1 MMRQKSA
8 ICFLYLFLSVLCYGQ
23 TGKLFTVDN
32 ELSSSMVNSIYQD
45 KEDIIWIAT
54 EDGLNRYDG
63 AKFSVYKHD
72 SHDEHSLQN
81 NYVRILFEDKKGTFF
96 VGTLNGLQT
105 YDRATGVFSHI
116 PMTFREGGRLE
127 ANVSAIIERDN
138 GEILIGTSGHGIFLL
153 NVTEGRMT
161 ARQLPGFVP
170 SYLINQLYEDRN
182 GTLWVITNDKGIY
195 SVDANQ
201 RVTHYPNG
209 REMVWP
215 SSICEDKT
223 GNIYVGCLKNG
234 LFKYNPQT
242 NGFTRIQC
250 PSHPE
255 LPVKTLYNMNQDEI
269 YIGTDGN
276 GMKVYNVQQGQIMES
291 PVNITSFNFDKSKVH
306 SILKDK
312 QGNIWLGFF
321 QKGVM
326 IVPPVINN
334 FKYMGYKSSTHNTI
348 GSCCIMSVCKDHSGS
363 YWIGTDNDGI
373 YRIAPDGKQQAHFEQ
388 RPGIGHSVSS
398 TIMSICEDSDRNLWI
413 GSYRDGLARL
423 NPQTGHCEYIYLP
436 DKDQKPVQSIYSII
450 EDKHRLLWVGAMGA
464 GLYRINLDTKE
475 IYRCPSTANGFE
487 YRPLSNILHNSWI
500 NCLLCSTNDK
510 LYIGTYDGL
519 GCLDIPTMDFVSTY
533 EINRLL
539 QGDVIYA
546 LYEDLQHNIWVGTS
560 QGLKQLNPQT
570 QKVREYTI
578 SDGLPSNSISAIEG
592 DANGNLWISTNFGI
606 SRFNP
611 GTQTFVNFYASDG
624 LQGNEFYKNA
634 SFKDSQG
641 TIWFGGMNGITY
653 FNPQDIINPAKK
665 WNIRITD
672 FFLHNSPVR
681 KGMKSGIHNIINC
694 TVFNAKEF
702 YLSHK
707 DNVFS
712 IEFATLEL
720 NAPEHINYL
729 YSINDEKWISL
740 PKGVNRISFSNLK
753 PGTYNFKIRAKDNT
767 VYSNIKEI
775 TIFISPAWYASWW
788 AKVIYSLLLL
798 TIIFIIILQI
808 RHRYRMHQE
817 MLQHIHAEQIN
828 EAKLQFFINISHEIR
843 TPMSLIISPLQK
855 LIKNEENNERLKIYH
870 IIYRNAE
877 RILNLVNQLMDIRKI
892 DKGQMFLM
900 FRETNIIPFIE
911 DLCTTFG
918 QQANTKNIRLQ
929 LHSTLRELNVWI
941 DTGNFDKIILNI
953 LSNAFKFTPEKGN
966 IDITI
971 RTGEDN
977 TLPDPLK
984 QYAEIII
991 ADTGTGIDEQEKE
1004 HIFERFYQIRNS
1016 QQNPK
1021 GGTGIGLHLTRSL
1034 VELHHGIIYVE
1045 NNKEQPGCRF
1055 IIRLPLGNK
1064 HLRPEE
1070 VDNNEQKVT
1079 VAVPTVPVISPI
1091 IENEEEK
1098 KVRVKTKYR
1107 VLIVEDDEEIR
1118 NYIAKEFGDKFHIM
1132 ESRNGKEALEQ
1143 IFKKAPDLVI
1153 SDIMMPEMDGLT
1165 LCRKIKQNV
1174 NLNHIPVILLTAKTR
1189 EEDNLEGLNTGADAY
1204 IMKPFNIEILQKT
1217 VENLINTRQQLRKVF
1232 TGQQNLEN
1240 KVQKLEVKSPD
1251 EKLMERIMKVI
1262 NENISNPN
1270 LTIETIT
1277 TEVGISRVH
1286 LHRKL
1291 KELTIQTTRDFI
1303 RNIRLKEAARLLSEK
1318 QHTISEIAML
1328 TGFTDPNNFSTTFK
1342 ELYGMPPSKYMKEQL
1357 SKKEE

>member
-1 MMRQKSA
+1 MPDFQSHK
-8 ICFLYLFLSVLCYGQ
+8 ILS
-23 TGKLFTVDN
+23 
-32 ELSSSMVNSIYQD
+32 
-45 KEDIIWIAT
+45 
-54 EDGLNRYDG
+54 
-63 AKFSVYKHD
+63 
-72 SHDEHSLQN
+72 QN
-81 NYVRILFEDKKGTFF
+81 V
-96 VGTLNGLQT
+96 
-105 YDRATGVFSHI
+105 
-116 PMTFREGGRLE
+116 
-127 ANVSAIIERDN
+127 
-138 GEILIGTSGHGIFLL
+138 
-153 NVTEGRMT
+153 
-161 ARQLPGFVP
+161 
-170 SYLINQLYEDRN
+170 
-182 GTLWVITNDKGIY
+182 
-195 SVDANQ
+195 
-201 RVTHYPNG
+201 
-209 REMVWP
+209 
-215 SSICEDKT
+215 
-223 GNIYVGCLKNG
+223 
-234 LFKYNPQT
+234 
-242 NGFTRIQC
+242 
-250 PSHPE
+250 
-255 LPVKTLYNMNQDEI
+255 
-269 YIGTDGN
+269 
-276 GMKVYNVQQGQIMES
+276 
-291 PVNITSFNFDKSKVH
+291 
-306 SILKDK
+306 
-312 QGNIWLGFF
+312 
-321 QKGVM
+321 
-326 IVPPVINN
+326 
-334 FKYMGYKSSTHNTI
+334 
-348 GSCCIMSVCKDHSGS
+348 
-363 YWIGTDNDGI
+363 
-373 YRIAPDGKQQAHFEQ
+373 
-388 RPGIGHSVSS
+388 
-398 TIMSICEDSDRNLWI
+398 
-413 GSYRDGLARL
+413 
-423 NPQTGHCEYIYLP
+423 
-436 DKDQKPVQSIYSII
+436 IYSIF
-450 EDKHRLLWVGAMGA
+450 EDADGVVWLGSSE
-464 GLYRINLDTKE
+464 GLSGWNKKTKE
-475 IYRCPSTANGFE
+475 LTTYTTA
-487 YRPLSNILHNSWI
+487 
-500 NCLLCSTNDK
+500 
-510 LYIGTYDGL
+510 
-519 GCLDIPTMDFVSTY
+519 
-533 EINRLL
+533 
-539 QGDVIYA
+539 
-546 LYEDLQHNIWVGTS
+546 
-560 QGLKQLNPQT
+560 
-570 QKVREYTI
+570 
-578 SDGLPSNSISAIEG
+578 DGLPSNTIYAIQG
-592 DANGNLWISTNFGI
+592 DGKDFLWISTNAGI
-606 SRFNP
+606 SQFQKKNNK
-611 GTQTFVNFYASDG
+611 FINYYVSDG

-634 SFKDSQG
+634 SFKDKQG
-641 TIWFGGMNGITY
+641 IIWFGGMNGITY
-653 FNPQDIINPAKK
+653 FNPQDIINPAKT

-672 FFLHNSPVR
+672 FFLHNNPVR

-694 TVFNAKEF
+694 PVFNAKEF

-877 RILNLVNQLMDIRKI
+877 RILNLV
-892 DKGQMFLM
+892 
-900 FRETNIIPFIE
+900 
-911 DLCTTFG
+911 
-918 QQANTKNIRLQ
+918 
-929 LHSTLRELNVWI
+929 
-941 DTGNFDKIILNI
+941 
-953 LSNAFKFTPEKGN
+953 
-966 IDITI
+966 
-971 RTGEDN
+971 
-977 TLPDPLK
+977 
-984 QYAEIII
+984 AEIII

-1143 IFKKAPDLVI
+1143 IFKKTPDLVI

-1291 KELTIQTTRDFI
+1291 KELTNQTTRDFI

-1342 ELYGMPPSKYMKEQL
+1342 ELYGMPPSMYMKEQL
-1357 SKKEE
+1357 LPKSTSRTFI

>member
-1 MMRQKSA
+1 MMKRLSGLVLLLCLA
-8 ICFLYLFLSVLCYGQ
+8 NFLSAQDMHMDTYCNPLNIDY
-23 TGKLFTVDN
+23 TY
-32 ELSSSMVNSIYQD
+32 MIYNSD
-45 KEDIIWIAT
+45 KNISY
-54 EDGLNRYDG
+54 RSG
-63 AKFSVYKHD
+63 ADPAVVEFRGEYYMFVTR
-72 SHDEHSLQN
+72 SHGYWRS
-81 NYVRILFEDKKGTFF
+81 
-96 VGTLNGLQT
+96 
-105 YDRATGVFSHI
+105 
-116 PMTFREGGRLE
+116 
-127 ANVSAIIERDN
+127 RD
-138 GEILIGTSGHGIFLL
+138 LL
-153 NVTEGRMT
+153 NWEFVRPGRNWYPQGCNAPAAHNYKDSVLYVTGD
-161 ARQLPGFVP
+161 P
-170 SYLINQLYEDRN
+170 S
-182 GTLWVITNDKGIY
+182 G
-195 SVDANQ
+195 S
-201 RVTHYPNG
+201 
-209 REMVWP
+209 M
-215 SSICEDKT
+215 
-223 GNIYVGCLKNG
+223 
-234 LFKYNPQT
+234 
-242 NGFTRIQC
+242 
-250 PSHPE
+250 
-255 LPVKTLYNMNQDEI
+255 
-269 YIGTDGN
+269 
-276 GMKVYNVQQGQIMES
+276 
-291 PVNITSFNFDKSKVH
+291 
-306 SILKDK
+306 SIL
-312 QGNIWLGFF
+312 
-321 QKGVM
+321 
-326 IVPPVINN
+326 
-334 FKYMGYKSSTHNTI
+334 Y
-348 GSCCIMSVCKDHSGS
+348 
-363 YWIGTDNDGI
+363 TDNPASGNWE
-373 YRIAPDGKQQAHFEQ
+373 AVPA
-388 RPGIGHSVSS
+388 
-398 TIMSICEDSDRNLWI
+398 
-413 GSYRDGLARL
+413 
-423 NPQTGHCEYIYLP
+423 
-436 DKDQKPVQSIYSII
+436 
-450 EDKHRLLWVGAMGA
+450 
-464 GLYRINLDTKE
+464 
-475 IYRCPSTANGFE
+475 
-487 YRPLSNILHNSWI
+487 ILHNLQDPDLFIDDDGKAYMFWGSSNVYPI
-500 NCLLCSTNDK
+500 RGMELDK
-510 LYIGTYDGL
+510 NRRFIKKGETKELTTY
-519 GCLDIPTMDFVSTY
+519 TT
-533 EINRLL
+533 
-539 QGDVIYA
+539 A
-546 LYEDLQHNIWVGTS
+546 
-560 QGLKQLNPQT
+560 
-570 QKVREYTI
+570 
-578 SDGLPSNSISAIEG
+578 DGLPSNTIYAIQG
-592 DANGNLWISTNFGI
+592 DGKDFLWISTNAGI
-606 SRFNP
+606 SQFQKKNDK
-611 GTQTFVNFYASDG
+611 FINYYVSDG

-634 SFKDSQG
+634 SFKDKQG
-641 TIWFGGMNGITY
+641 IIWFGGMNGITY
-653 FNPQDIINPAKK
+653 FNPQDIINPAKT

-672 FFLHNSPVR
+672 FFLHNNPVR

-694 TVFNAKEF
+694 PVFNAKEF

-929 LHSTLRELNVWI
+929 LHSTLRELNVWV

-1079 VAVPTVPVISPI
+1079 VTVPTVPVISPI

-1143 IFKKAPDLVI
+1143 TFKKAPDLVI

-1291 KELTIQTTRDFI
+1291 KELTNQTTRDFI

-1342 ELYGMPPSKYMKEQL
+1342 ELYGMPPSMYMKEQL

>member
-1 MMRQKSA
+1 MKNA
-8 ICFLYLFLSVLCYGQ
+8 LTTLLLFFSLLCHGQ
-23 TGKLFTVDN
+23 SSKLFTTDN
-32 ELSSSMVNSIYQD
+32 ELSSSLINQIYQD
-45 KEDIIWIAT
+45 RNGFIWVAT

-63 AKFSVYKHD
+63 AKFTIYKHD
-72 SHDEHSLQN
+72 PNNEHSLAHSF
-81 NYVRILFEDKKGTFF
+81 VRTVFEDSKGHLLI
-96 VGTLNGLQT
+96 GTYIGIQMYNPDTDDFTPLA
-105 YDRATGVFSHI
+105 R
-116 PMTFREGGRLE
+116 RE
-127 ANVSAIIERDN
+127 DN
-138 GEILIGTSGHGIFLL
+138 GEIFESNIVSIIERKNGDVWISG
-153 NVTEGRMT
+153 NV
-161 ARQLPGFVP
+161 LCKL
-170 SYLINQLYEDRN
+170 YIKDNQLIVQQINASIASPGYMIEDKKQNIWMPKGEEGLYRLDPDNQLSLYLSKDN
-182 GTLWVITNDKGIY
+182 GYIN
-195 SVDANQ
+195 
-201 RVTHYPNG
+201 
-209 REMVWP
+209 
-215 SSICEDKT
+215 SICEDSQ
-223 GNIYVGCLKNG
+223 GNIYVGSMRKG
-234 LFKYNPQT
+234 LFVYEPESNTFVPANFKEK
-242 NGFTRIQC
+242 I
-250 PSHPE
+250 E
-255 LPVKTLYNMNQDEI
+255 LPISFLYAASPNEL
-269 YIGTDGN
+269 YIGTDGK
-276 GMKVYNVQQGQIMES
+276 GMNIYNNKTNELS
-291 PVNITSFNFDKSKVH
+291 EYRFDNSYFDSSKSKVH
-306 SILKDK
+306 SILKDNS
-312 QGNIWLGFF
+312 GNLWLAIY
-321 QKGVM
+321 QKGVIM
-326 IVPPVINN
+326 IPARTNS
-334 FKYMGYKSSTHNTI
+334 FKYIGHKSMDKNII
-348 GSCCIMSVCKDHSGS
+348 GSSCITSFCKDYNGIL
-363 YWIGTDNDGI
+363 WIGTDNDGI
-373 YRIAPDGKQQAHFEQ
+373 YGISKNMEQVKHFSHTNH
-388 RPGIGHSVSS
+388 PSSVPS
-398 TIMSICEDSDRNLWI
+398 TVTRLYEDSEHNIWF
-413 GSYRDGLARL
+413 GSFINGMGKLDK
-423 NPQTGHCEYIYLP
+423 QTGQCSYQYKLVDKNNNYIQRVYDFAEDNNKRLWVATMGFGLFYY
-436 DKDQKPVQSIYSII
+436 DLKTKEFSSVQSETS
-450 EDKHRLLWVGAMGA
+450 L
-464 GLYRINLDTKE
+464 IND
-475 IYRCPSTANGFE
+475 
-487 YRPLSNILHNSWI
+487 WI
-500 NCLLCSTNDK
+500 NCLHYSSDNK
-510 LYIGTYDGL
+510 LYVGTYDGVN
-519 GCLDIPTMDFVSTY
+519 CIDINSSDFQSY
-533 EINRLL
+533 KILPQN
-539 QGDVIYA
+539 VIYSI
-546 LYEDLQHNIWVGTS
+546 YEDTSGIIWIGS
-560 QGLKQLNPQT
+560 SEGLSSWNKET
-570 QKVREYTI
+570 KKITTYTTTN
-578 SDGLPSNSISAIEG
+578 GLPSNTIYAIEG
-592 DANGNLWISTNFGI
+592 DDDFLWISTNAGI
-606 SRFNP
+606 SQFQKNNNKFINYYV
-611 GTQTFVNFYASDG
+611 GDG

-681 KGMKSGIHNIINC
+681 KGMKSGIHTIINC
-694 TVFNAKEF
+694 PVFKAEEF
-702 YLSHK
+702 YLSYK

-767 VYSNIKEI
+767 IYSNIKEI

-788 AKVIYSLLLL
+788 AKIIYCLLSL

-855 LIKNEENNERLKIYH
+855 LIKNENNNERLKIYH

-892 DKGQMFLM
+892 DKGQMCLM
-900 FRETNIIPFIE
+900 FQETNIIPFIE
-911 DLCTTFG
+911 DLCTTFD
-918 QQANTKNIRLQ
+918 QQANTKNIQLQ
-929 LHSTLRELNVWI
+929 FHRQVQDLNVWV
-941 DTGNFDKIILNI
+941 DTANFDKIILNI
-953 LSNAFKFTPEKGN
+953 LSNAFKFTPEKGK

-971 RTGEDN
+971 RTGKDN
-977 TLPDPLK
+977 TLPEPLK

-991 ADTGTGIDEQEKE
+991 SDTGTGIDEEEKE

-1034 VELHHGIIYVE
+1034 VELHHGVIYVE
-1045 NNKEQPGCRF
+1045 NNENQPGCRF

-1070 VDNNEQKVT
+1070 VENNEKEAT
-1079 VAVPTVPVISPI
+1079 VSISTAPIISPI

-1098 KVRVKTKYR
+1098 KVRVKTKYH

-1118 NYIAKEFGDKFHIM
+1118 NYIAKEFADKFHIM
-1132 ESRNGKEALEQ
+1132 ESCNGKEALEL
-1143 IFKKAPDLVI
+1143 IFKKTPDLVI

-1232 TGQQNLEN
+1232 TGQQNQEN

-1291 KELTIQTTRDFI
+1291 KELTNQTTRDFI

-1318 QHTISEIAML
+1318 QYTISEIATL

-1342 ELYGMPPSKYMKEQL
+1342 ELYGMPPSMYMKEQL
-1357 SKKEE
+1357 GKKEE